1 MPAHL
6 PQLGQLFG
14 QFPDD
19 ELHLLGLV
27 LRVGDGT
34 RRRPS
39 SLLGRLDLPEA
50 LFRTRER
57 VIRLFAGLGLQGVG
71 LGLRVVGPLLRGLEP
86 GLKISDDQR
95 GRLVLTAPL
104 GRTFLFRHSALVEFG
119 LKRALFLCPLP

>member
-6 PQLGQLFG
+6 SQLGQLFG

-50 LFRTRER
+50 LLRTRER
-57 VIRLFAGLGLQGVG
+57 MPQRIRLLASIGLQGVG
-71 LGLRVVGPLLRGLEP
+71 LGLRAVGPLLRGLE
-86 GLKISDDQR
+86 L
-95 GRLVLTAPL
+95 A
-104 GRTFLFRHSALVEFG
+104 
-119 LKRALFLCPLP
+119 